1 MTQQMALVG
10 VDVGSQTFEA
20 AIQPPGKAVPQM
32 VTFEN
37 TPEGRARFIARIQ
50 KHSGPAKV
58 CLESTGVYSF
68 DLTLELHNA
77 PDIEVMVV
85 NPHQMSKFRD
95 AIAER
100 NKSDRTDAEVALEFA
115 RRMDFKAWQAP
126 AQEKVALRYL
136 ARRISDL
143 VKQQT
148 QEKNRLH
155 AAEASQTLP
164 ALIQRDIREHIAELE
179 RRIADLRKAAIE
191 LMNGSEELKRC
202 YELTK
207 TVVGIADISAIS
219 ILGELVVLPEGMK
232 VKQWVAW
239 AGLDPVI
246 YESGTSV
253 RKAAKISRRGSNHL
267 RAALFMPAKTASTY
281 EPHFK
286 AFYQELLGRGKKPLQ
301 AFAAVMRK
309 LLHALYGMLKNNQPF
324 DGSKV
329 RALPAA

>member
-1 MTQQMALVG
+1 MTQQMVLVG
-10 VDVGSQTFEA
+10 VDVGSKTFEA
-20 AIQPPGKAVPQM
+20 AIQPPGKVVPQM

-37 TPEGRARFIARIQ
+37 TAEGRARFIARIQ
-50 KHSGPAKV
+50 KNRCPAKV

-77 PDIEVMVV
+77 PDIEVMVT
-85 NPHQMSKFRD
+85 NPHQMAKFRD

-100 NKSDRTDAEVALEFA
+100 NKSDRTDAEVALEFV
-115 RRMDFKAWQAP
+115 RRMDFKPWQAP
-126 AQEKVALRYL
+126 AQEKVTLRYL

-143 VKQQT
+143 VKLQT

-155 AAEASQTLP
+155 AAEASQGLP
-164 ALIQRDIREHIAELE
+164 ALVQRDIREHIAELQ

-191 LMNGSEELKRC
+191 LINGSAELKRI

-207 TVVGIADISAIS
+207 TVAGIAEISAIS
-219 ILGELVVLPEGMK
+219 ILGELVVLPEGMN

-239 AGLDPVI
+239 AGLDPI
-246 YESGTSV
+246 MHESGTSV
-253 RKAAKISRRGSNHL
+253 RKATKISRRGSNHL
-267 RAALFMPAKTASTY
+267 RAALFMPAMAASSHD
-281 EPHFK
+281 PHFK

-301 AFAAVMRK
+301 GLIAVMRK
-309 LLHALYGMLKNNQPF
+309 LLHALYGVLKNNQPF

-329 RALPAA
+329 RALSAA